1 VPTVDLGKKAA
12 SFLNALIDWSR
23 SFSFF
28 ALSVAFAVSAHV
40 LFAYLLVGLKYLGV
54 DFAALDPG
62 RMLVPSAQIA
72 LFALQTALIVAALIK
87 SGLEMGRTIAAIS
100 ALLWAASMLMLTFVS
115 TQCDLFGACL

>member
-1 VPTVDLGKKAA
+1 VQTGELGKKTA
-12 SFLNALIDWSR
+12 SLAGALIAWSR
-23 SFSFF
+23 SFSLF
-28 ALSVAFAVSAHV
+28 ALAVAFAVSAHV
-40 LFAYLLVGLKYLGV
+40 IFAYLLVSLKMFGV

-62 RMLVPSAQIA
+62 RIFIPAAQIA

-87 SGLEMGRTIAAIS
+87 SGLEMARTIAAIS